1 MVACCQHLDPD
12 DIEALVSH
20 VHAEPWLV
28 NVLNVVA
35 ASGLPDAWVGAGILR
50 DLVWGHR
57 HDGFDPATVRDID
70 IAFFDPDDLSRRRD
84 DTAQQHLRSM
94 ADLPWE
100 ATNQAAVHTWYA
112 EHFHEDPVPPLAS
125 VHEAVATWPETAT
138 CVAIRAPMR
147 SGSREAQLAPP
158 MRSGRREARLAPP
171 MRSGSRGAQ
180 LAPPYGIEV
189 CAPYGLGDLLHGVW
203 RRNPARLSVAAS
215 TARLARHRVAKRW
228 PSVVIHDPAR
238 P

>member
-1 MVACCQHLDPD
+1 MAACCEHLHPD
-12 DIEALVSH
+12 DVDALVSH

-28 NVLNVVA
+28 NALHVVA
-35 ASGLPDAWVGAGILR
+35 ASGLPDAWIGAGVLR

-57 HDGFDPATVRDID
+57 HDGFDPAAVRDID
-70 IAFFDPDDLSRRRD
+70 VAFFDPHDLSRRRD
-84 DTAQQHLRSM
+84 ESAQQRLESL

-112 EHFHEDPVPPLAS
+112 EHFHEAPVPPLAS
-125 VHEAVATWPETAT
+125 VHDAVATWPETAT

-147 SGSREAQLAPP
+147 SGSREAQ
-158 MRSGRREARLAPP
+158 STPP
-171 MRSGSRGAQ
+171 MRSGSREAG
-180 LAPPYGIEV
+180 LARQSGIEV

-215 TARLARHRVAKRW
+215 TARLARHRVAERW
-228 PSVVIHDPAR
+228 PTVVVHDPAR

>member
-1 MVACCQHLDPD
+1 
-12 DIEALVSH
+12 
-20 VHAEPWLV
+20 
-28 NVLNVVA
+28 
-35 ASGLPDAWVGAGILR
+35 LPDAWIGAGILR

-57 HDGFDPATVRDID
+57 HDGFDPAAVRDID
-70 IAFFDPDDLSRRRD
+70 VAFFDPDDLSRRRD
-84 DTAQQHLRSM
+84 DTAQQRLRSM

-112 EHFHEDPVPPLAS
+112 EHFHECPVAPLAS

-147 SGSREAQLAPP
+147 SGSREAQLA
-158 MRSGRREARLAPP
+158 S
-171 MRSGSRGAQ
+171 
-180 LAPPYGIEV
+180 APPYGIEV

-203 RRNPARLSVAAS
+203 RRNPPRVSVAAS
-215 TARLARHRVAKRW
+215 TARLARHRVAERW
-228 PSVVIHDPAR
+228 PTVVVHDPAQ

>member
-35 ASGLPDAWVGAGILR
+35 ASGLPDAWVGAGIPR

-147 SGSREAQLAPP
+147 SGRREAQLA
-158 MRSGRREARLAPP
+158 RL
-171 MRSGSRGAQ
+171 
-180 LAPPYGIEV
+180 YGIEV

>member
-1 MVACCQHLDPD
+1 MAACCPHLDPD
-12 DIEALVSH
+12 DVEALISH

-35 ASGLPDAWVGAGILR
+35 DSGLPDAWIGAGILR

-57 HDGFDPATVRDID
+57 HDGFDPAAVRDID
-70 IAFFDPDDLSRRRD
+70 VAFFDPGELSRRRD

-112 EHFHEDPVPPLAS
+112 EHFHEDPVAPLAS
-125 VHEAVATWPETAT
+125 VHGAVATWPETAT
-138 CVAIRAPMR
+138 CVAIRSASCR
-147 SGSREAQLAPP
+147 
-158 MRSGRREARLAPP
+158 
-171 MRSGSRGAQ
+171 
-180 LAPPYGIEV
+180 IEV
-189 CAPYGLGDLLHGVW
+189 CAPYGLGDLLHGIW
-203 RRNPARLSVAAS
+203 RRNPARVSVAAS
-215 TARLARHRVAKRW
+215 TARLARHRVAERW
-228 PSVVIHDPAR
+228 PTVVVHDPAR